1 MSSCKLINCPSS
13 EGTTPAEPKSKV
25 KANRS
30 YDMSS
35 INQHTCQLIDSEAE
49 MCQLD
54 QLTELDRNDPCKNRE
69 P

>member
-1 MSSCKLINCPSS
+1 
-13 EGTTPAEPKSKV
+13 
-25 KANRS
+25 
-30 YDMSS
+30 MSS